1 MEWPNTRNING
12 FKVISTR
19 IEEMKF
25 TLSENGELTSYS
37 EREIM
42 RTVPNK
48 KRRTK
53 WNTLEYL

>member
-1 MEWPNTRNING
+1 MKWPNTRKIKG

-37 EREIM
+37 TREIM
-42 RTVPNK
+42 RTIPDK
-48 KRRTK
+48 TQ
-53 WNTLEYL
+53 EG